1 MPKLPAVTPLSQSTP
16 PTHYNRN
23 LEVSPN
29 LTIRTFLRFFLH
41 AQLLP
46 VLESGEETLVGGQAV
61 MEGVMMRAPH
71 SYCVAV
77 RKATGDIVTEELAI
91 PRLSEKYPWAK
102 YPIIRGLVTLGHA
115 MALGMKALKFSTN
128 AALDDGSSEKP
139 TELPAWVTSVQL
151 IFTLLFFVVVYKFIP
166 LKLATYVSNWAP
178 SLKGQIAFNAV
189 DGLIR
194 LAIFV
199 LFLFGISRSKDIR
212 RMFQFHGAEHKV
224 VFNYESGKPVTV
236 ENAQQFVTWHPRCG
250 TSFLFVIMLI
260 SMLVYMVVPAP
271 SFTAKMVER
280 IAFLPLIIG
289 LSYEL
294 IRFAAKRR
302 GSFLALLTAPGLW
315 TQRITTQPPSDEQA
329 AVAIRALEGA
339 MALEAKQGGE
349 LVIA

>member
-1 MPKLPAVTPLSQSTP
+1 M
-16 PTHYNRN
+16 
-23 LEVSPN
+23 
-29 LTIRTFLRFFLH
+29 TIRTFLRLFAH
-41 AQLLP
+41 VQLLP
-46 VLESGEETLVGGQAV
+46 ILESGEETTLVGGQAV

-77 RKATGDIVTEELAI
+77 RKPSGEIVTEELPVA
-91 PRLSEKYPWAK
+91 RMSEKYPWLK
-102 YPIIRGLVTLGHA
+102 YPVLRGLGTLGQA

-128 AALDDGSSEKP
+128 AALDDGSAEKP
-139 TELPAWVTSVQL
+139 AEVPAWMMTVQV
-151 IFTLLFFVVVYKFIP
+151 IFTLVFFVAVYKFLP
-166 LKLATYVSNWAP
+166 LKLTEYLSNWAP
-178 SLKGQIAFNAV
+178 SIKGQFAFNAV

-199 LFLFGISRSKDIR
+199 GFLLLLSRAKDIR
-212 RMFQFHGAEHKV
+212 RVFQYHGAEHKV
-224 VFNYESGKPVTV
+224 VFNFESGTPVSV

-250 TSFLFVIMLI
+250 TSFMFVIMLI
-260 SMLVYMVVPAP
+260 SMIVYMIVPAP
-271 SFTAKMVER
+271 TFAAKMIER
-280 IAFLPLIIG
+280 IVFLPFIVG

-315 TQRITTQPPSDEQA
+315 TQRITTQPPSDEQT
-329 AVAIRALEGA
+329 AIAIQALQGA

>member
-199 LFLFGISRSKDIR
+199 VFLFGISRSKDIR
-212 RMFQFHGAEHKV
+212 RMF
-224 VFNYESGKPVTV
+224 
-236 ENAQQFVTWHPRCG
+236 R
-250 TSFLFVIMLI
+250 I
-260 SMLVYMVVPAP
+260 S
-271 SFTAKMVER
+271 
-280 IAFLPLIIG
+280 
-289 LSYEL
+289 
-294 IRFAAKRR
+294 RR
-302 GSFLALLTAPGLW
+302 
-315 TQRITTQPPSDEQA
+315 
-329 AVAIRALEGA
+329 RA
-339 MALEAKQGGE
+339 QGGLQLRIRQARHRRE
-349 LVIA
+349 RAEVRHLASALRHQLPVRHHADFDARLHGRARSVRSPPKWSSASRSCR